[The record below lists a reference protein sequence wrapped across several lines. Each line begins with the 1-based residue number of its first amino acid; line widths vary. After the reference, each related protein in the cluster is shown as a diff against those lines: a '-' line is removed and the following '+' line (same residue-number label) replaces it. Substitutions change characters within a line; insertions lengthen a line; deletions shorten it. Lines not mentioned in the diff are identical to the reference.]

1 MANYANIIIDSTAEA
16 VDRPFTYRIPEAL
29 AEQIQIGQRVQVP
42 FGNARRSKSGYVIGL
57 TEAPDYDTAKLKDI
71 EAVLPRALTAEADM
85 IELAVFMAKT
95 YGSTLNQALK
105 TALPVKRQVGKN
117 SRRKDPVAVIEAF
130 GSANVP
136 ADVAASGATSSAA
149 LGASA
154 LNDVPGIEKLPALNE
169 EQQRVYDAL
178 IAEMKPLYAQR
189 NNAQPNHLQ
198 SGNMLLE
205 PTPLPKPSLL
215 YGITGSGKTLLYLRL
230 IAYALRC
237 GREAIV
243 LIPEISLT
251 YQTVRALSSAFGS
264 AVAVLHS
271 RLSAGERYEQ
281 YQKAAKGE
289 LRVMVGPRSAIFAPF
304 SKLGLIIIDEE
315 HERSYQSDTS
325 PRYDVREV
333 AAQRARLSGAKLLLG
348 SATPSLKSY
357 TLALAGRYSLFRLT
371 RRAVPGAAL
380 PKVHVVD
387 LREELAAGNRS
398 IFSKKLME
406 LMEER
411 LEKHEQMMLF
421 INRRGYAGFVSCRSC
436 GHVMKCPHCDVS
448 LTAHND
454 WYFDRRTGKREA
466 ALLSC
471 HYCGYEAPYPKRCPS
486 CGSPYIAPFGT
497 GTQKLEQAVRRAFPK
512 ARVLRMDAD
521 STARKYAHE
530 KMLAAFQKGE
540 ADILIGTQMIV
551 KGHDFPLVTLVGIVA
566 ADLSLNTPEY
576 DASERSFQLL
586 TQAAGR
592 AGRGSRAGD
601 VVIQS
606 YDPSHYAIACAA
618 AQDFE
623 TFYKREMSYR
633 RLMQYPPCVSMLAI
647 RFQSPDEELLAQA
660 AEAATAAIR
669 AEAQQV
675 SAQLIGP
682 CRASLYKLNDQ
693 YRKILYIKHEE
704 HAIIFKLREALR
716 SFLAEQYRGR
726 AIYLSFDLK

>member
-1 MANYANIIIDSTAEA
+1 MSLTKYANIIIDSTAEA

-29 AEQIQIGQRVQVP
+29 AGQIQVGQRVHVP
-42 FGNARRSKSGYVIGL
+42 FGNGRKPKSGYVIGI
-57 TEAPDYDTAKLKDI
+57 TEQPGYDTAKLKDV
-71 EAVLPRALTAEADM
+71 EAILPRALTAEADM
-85 IELAVFMAKT
+85 IALAVFMAKT

-105 TALPVKRQVGKN
+105 TALPVKRAVGKN
-117 SRRKDPVAVIEAF
+117 RRRQDPVAVID
-130 GSANVP
+130 S
-136 ADVAASGATSSAA
+136 
-149 LGASA
+149 LGAFAGSDNLDISA
-154 LNDVPGIEKLPALNE
+154 GDDSQGTSAGIEKLPQLNE
-169 EQQRVYDAL
+169 EQQAVYDGL
-178 IAEMKPLYAQR
+178 LQELEPLYSRR
-189 NNAQPNHLQ
+189 NAKPSA
-198 SGNMLLE
+198 SG
-205 PTPLPKPSLL
+205 PVIPKPTLL

-230 IAYALRC
+230 IAYALSC

-251 YQTVRALSSAFGS
+251 YQTVRALSFAFGS

-281 YQKAAKGE
+281 YKKAAAGE
-289 LRVMVGPRSAIFAPF
+289 IRVMVGPRSAVFAPF
-304 SKLGLIIIDEE
+304 SRLGLIIIDEE

-333 AAQRARLSGAKLLLG
+333 AWKRAALSGAKLLLG

-357 TLALAGRYSLFRLT
+357 TRALQGTYSLYRLT
-371 RRAVPGAAL
+371 KRAVPGAML
-380 PKVHVVD
+380 PSVHVVD
-387 LREELAAGNRS
+387 LRQELAAGNRS
-398 IFSKKLME
+398 IFSEKLTK

-411 LEKHEQMMLF
+411 LKRGEQIMLF

-436 GHVMKCPHCDVS
+436 GHVLKCPHCDVS

-471 HYCGYEAPYPKRCPS
+471 HYCGYEAPYPKRCPD

-497 GTQKLEQAVRRAFPK
+497 GTQKLEQAVRKAFPA

-521 STARKYAHE
+521 STARKFSHE
-530 KMLAAFQKGE
+530 KLLAAFQKGE

-551 KGHDFPLVTLVGIVA
+551 KGHDFPRVTLVGVVA

-576 DASERSFQLL
+576 DAAERSFQLL

-592 AGRGSRAGD
+592 AGRGKQAGD

-606 YDPSHYAIACAA
+606 YEPSHYAIACAA
-618 AQDFE
+618 AQDYPA
-623 TFYKREMSYR
+623 FYQREMSYR
-633 RLMQYPPCVSMLAI
+633 RLMQYPPCMVMLAI
-647 RFQSPDEELLAQA
+647 RFQSPDEVLLQEAARASAAFIA
-660 AEAATAAIR
+660 AEA
-669 AEAQQV
+669 EACA
-675 SAQLIGP
+675 AQLIGP

-693 YRKILYIKHEE
+693 YREILYIKHEE
-704 HAIIFKLREALR
+704 YAIIRKLREKLR
-716 SFLAEQYRGR
+716 AFAAGQYRGR
-726 AIYLSFDLK
+726 ELYLSFDLK